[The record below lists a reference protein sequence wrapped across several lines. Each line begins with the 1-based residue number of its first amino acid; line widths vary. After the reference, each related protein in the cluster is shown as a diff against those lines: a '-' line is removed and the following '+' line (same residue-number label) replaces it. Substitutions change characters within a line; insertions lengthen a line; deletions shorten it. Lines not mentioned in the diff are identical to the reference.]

1 MSLEQIATLMAIAGG
16 FVTIWW
22 RLQQAIAETAR
33 FRATMEERLRG
44 IDKRL
49 ESLGDSAVVL
59 DGKMDA
65 HEKECAAY
73 RQSVQAGMSQISE
86 RIVRLEVE
94 THHDHER

>member
-1 MSLEQIATLMAIAGG
+1 MSLEQIATLVAIAGG

-49 ESLGDSAVVL
+49 ESLGDRVEKLNARVDEHARDSTEARKDLQAHMSAF
-59 DGKMDA
+59 G
-65 HEKECAAY
+65 
-73 RQSVQAGMSQISE
+73 E
-86 RIVRLEVE
+86 RIARIEALESGQ
-94 THHDHER
+94 